1 MMDLQFMDIVA
12 RLLLALVLGLLLG
25 LERIHQH
32 KTIGMRVYSLVSMA
46 ACLFVVMAQM
56 FSADTNTSSVEVT
69 RIMGQVVTGV
79 GFLGAG
85 VILHYEKVV
94 QNITTAAALWVA
106 AGVGVACA
114 LGYYQEAALVT
125 GITLLLVEGLARVE
139 KYLLVKWGGTAIDS

>member
-1 MMDLQFMDIVA
+1 MMDLQFVDIIA
-12 RLLLALVLGLLLG
+12 RVLLALVLGLLLG

-32 KTIGMRVYSLVSMA
+32 KTIGMRVYSLVAMA
-46 ACLFVVMAQM
+46 SCLFVLIAQM
-56 FSADTNTSSVEVT
+56 FAVDTGASSGEIIKVV
-69 RIMGQVVTGV
+69 GQVVTGV

-85 VILHYEKVV
+85 VILHYEKIV

-125 GITLLLVEGLARVE
+125 GLTLILIEGLARVE
-139 KYLLVKWGGTAIDS
+139 KYLLVKWGGKVIES

>member
-1 MMDLQFMDIVA
+1 MMDLQFVDILA
-12 RLLLALVLGLLLG
+12 RVLLALVLGLLLG

-46 ACLFVVMAQM
+46 ACLFVLIAQM
-56 FSADTNTSSVEVT
+56 FVVDTNANSGEIVRV
-69 RIMGQVVTGV
+69 IGQVVTGV

-85 VILHYEKVV
+85 VILHYEKIV

-125 GITLLLVEGLARVE
+125 GLTLVLIEGLARVE
-139 KYLLVKWGGTAIDS
+139 KYLLVKWGGKVIES

>member
-1 MMDLQFMDIVA
+1 MDLQFVDILA
-12 RLLLALVLGLLLG
+12 RVLLALVLGLLLG

-46 ACLFVVMAQM
+46 GCLFVLVAQM
-56 FSADTNTSSVEVT
+56 FVVDTGADSGEIVRV
-69 RIMGQVVTGV
+69 IGQVVTGV

-106 AGVGVACA
+106 AGIGVACA

-125 GITLLLVEGLARVE
+125 GLTLILIEGLARVE
-139 KYLLVKWGGTAIDS
+139 KYLLVKWGGKVIES